1 MGQKA
6 EKRIK
11 MILKDGTL
19 SGWVEA
25 DDGSI
30 ELCHCSRSD
39 ASEKQFQNQMKDKAG
54 VYILYSD
61 KNIYAGRTNNLSE
74 RIRNHLNEKTFWTN
88 VVTLSK
94 KNMDPTMLAL
104 CEGELIE
111 KSQSARSLTCL
122 NKKPKD
128 HANVDSFQKS
138 EAEEFI

>member
-30 ELCHCSRSD
+30 ELCRCSRSD
-39 ASEKQFQNQMKDKAG
+39 ASEKQFQKQMKDKAG

-61 KNIYAGRTNNLSE
+61 NNIYAGRSNNLSE
-74 RIRNHLNEKTFWTN
+74 RIRNNLNEKNFWTN

-94 KNMDPTMLAL
+94 NNMDPTMLAL

-111 KSQSARSLTCL
+111 RSPSVRSLTCL
-122 NKKPKD
+122 NK
-128 HANVDSFQKS
+128 NQR
-138 EAEEFI
+138 IMQT

>member
-54 VYILYSD
+54 VYIL
-61 KNIYAGRTNNLSE
+61 
-74 RIRNHLNEKTFWTN
+74 
-88 VVTLSK
+88 
-94 KNMDPTMLAL
+94 
-104 CEGELIE
+104 
-111 KSQSARSLTCL
+111 
-122 NKKPKD
+122 
-128 HANVDSFQKS
+128 
-138 EAEEFI
+138 